1 MVLEKAF
8 FSGSHIKD
16 EIFDD
21 ILFKDIQTEFDNY
34 EKEVV
39 QKKTPDDDFL
49 NRTISYEEVTDAIQ
63 QLKIGITRGEYDV
76 YSDLIIE
83 AGETSNT

>member
-21 ILFKDIQTEFDNY
+21 VHFKDIETEFDNY

-49 NRTISYEEVTDAIQ
+49 NRT
-63 QLKIGITRGEYDV
+63 K
-76 YSDLIIE
+76 
-83 AGETSNT
+83 

>member
-1 MVLEKAF
+1 M
-8 FSGSHIKD
+8 
-16 EIFDD
+16 
-21 ILFKDIQTEFDNY
+21 
-34 EKEVV
+34 V

-63 QLKIGITRGEYDV
+63 QLKIGITRGKYDV